1 MTFSLYSILFNC
13 VLKIA
18 KMINFLICISVN
30 HTYTKEEKTGLL
42 ISKDNRIRM
51 AALTTVESPAP
62 KDLGSATVAA
72 RSRAS
77 SFESP
82 HSALPETSLKSLAL
96 KIFQP

>member
-1 MTFSLYSILFNC
+1 M
-13 VLKIA
+13 LKIA
-18 KMINFLICISVN
+18 KMIHFLICISVN
-30 HTYTKEEKTGLL
+30 HTYTKEEKTRLL
-42 ISKDNRIRM
+42 ISKDTRTRM
-51 AALTTVESPAP
+51 VALTTVESPAP